1 MNIILYFFS
10 FLLLVDMVAGGI
22 WTEYWWALYIV
33 GWMIMGPLI
42 VLWVTGVKNEE
53 TRTRKSKG

>member
-1 MNIILYFFS
+1 MTIILYFLS

-22 WTEYWWALYIV
+22 WPGYWWALYIV

-53 TRTRKSKG
+53 ARTRKSKG